1 MALQLKKL
9 LNLSKEDFNLMPSV
23 SRNKEHELVMICIYD
38 ALTHISLGDEFSVE
52 ETMESIF
59 EEPFEN
65 ISLFAKQIVVKS
77 LKNIDEIESVYQAK
91 MPKWKFARLNRLEQ
105 AILLMSY
112 TQAEL
117 EGKDSKRVII
127 DVAVRLSKKY
137 LDESDYKFVNAIL
150 DNVL

>member
-1 MALQLKKL
+1 
-9 LNLSKEDFNLMPSV
+9 MPSV

-91 MPKWKFARLNRLEQ
+91 MPKWKFSRLNRLEQ

-112 TQAEL
+112 TQAEI

>member
-1 MALQLKKL
+1 
-9 LNLSKEDFNLMPSV
+9 MPSV

-38 ALTHISLGDEFSVE
+38 ALTHISLGDEFSIE
-52 ETMESIF
+52 ETMEGIF
-59 EEPFEN
+59 EESFEN
-65 ISLFAKQIVVKS
+65 ISLFAKQVVVKS
-77 LKNIDEIESVYQAK
+77 LKNIDEIKVVYQAK
-91 MPKWKFARLNRLEQ
+91 MPKWKFSRLNRLEQ

-112 TQAEL
+112 TQAQM

>member
-1 MALQLKKL
+1 
-9 LNLSKEDFNLMPSV
+9 MPSI
-23 SRNKEHELVMICIYD
+23 SRNKEHELIMVCIYD
-38 ALTHISLGDEFSVE
+38 ALTHISLGDEFSIE

-59 EEPFEN
+59 EIPFED
-65 ISLFAKQIVVKS
+65 ISLFAKQVVVKS
-77 LKNIDEIESVYQAK
+77 LSHIDEITSVFQEK
-91 MPKWKFARLNRLEQ
+91 MPKWKFSRLNRLEQ

-112 TQAEL
+112 SHAQL

>member
-1 MALQLKKL
+1 
-9 LNLSKEDFNLMPSV
+9 MPSI
-23 SRNKEHELVMICIYD
+23 SRNKEHELIMISIYD
-38 ALTHISLGDEFSVE
+38 ALTHISLGDEFSIE
-52 ETMESIF
+52 ETMEGIF
-59 EEPFEN
+59 EVPFED
-65 ISLFAKQIVVKS
+65 ISLFAKQVVVKS
-77 LKNIDEIESVYQAK
+77 LSHIDEITSVFQEK
-91 MPKWKFARLNRLEQ
+91 MPKWKFSRLNRLEQ

-112 TQAEL
+112 TQCQL

>member
-1 MALQLKKL
+1 M
-9 LNLSKEDFNLMPSV
+9 SSV

-38 ALTHISLGDEFSVE
+38 ALTHISLGDEFSIE
-52 ETMESIF
+52 ETMEGIF
-59 EEPFEN
+59 EESFEN
-65 ISLFAKQIVVKS
+65 ISLFAKQMVVKS
-77 LKNIDEIESVYQAK
+77 LKNIDEIKVVYQAK
-91 MPKWKFARLNRLEQ
+91 MPKWKFSRLNRLEQ

-112 TQAEL
+112 TQAQM

>member
-1 MALQLKKL
+1 
-9 LNLSKEDFNLMPSV
+9 MPSI
-23 SRNKEHELVMICIYD
+23 SRNKEHEFVMICIYD

-77 LKNIDEIESVYQAK
+77 LKNIAEIESVYQAK
-91 MPKWKFARLNRLEQ
+91 MPKWKFSRLNRLEQ

-112 TQAEL
+112 TQAEI

>member
-1 MALQLKKL
+1 
-9 LNLSKEDFNLMPSV
+9 MPSF

-91 MPKWKFARLNRLEQ
+91 MPKWKFSRLNRLEQ

-112 TQAEL
+112 TQAEI

>member
-1 MALQLKKL
+1 
-9 LNLSKEDFNLMPSV
+9 MPSI

-38 ALTHISLGDEFSVE
+38 ALTHISLGDEFSIE
-52 ETMESIF
+52 DTMEGIF
-59 EEPFEN
+59 EVPFEN
-65 ISLFAKQIVVKS
+65 IFLFAKQVVVKS
-77 LKNIDEIESVYQAK
+77 LKNIDQIEAVYQEK
-91 MPKWKFARLNRLEQ
+91 MPKWKFSRLNRLEQ

-112 TQAEL
+112 TQAQM

>member
-1 MALQLKKL
+1 
-9 LNLSKEDFNLMPSV
+9 MPSI
-23 SRNKEHELVMICIYD
+23 SRNKEHELIMICIYD
-38 ALTHISLGDEFSVE
+38 ALTHISLGDEFSIE
-52 ETMESIF
+52 ETMEGIF
-59 EEPFEN
+59 EESFEN
-65 ISLFAKQIVVKS
+65 ISLFAKQVVVKS
-77 LKNIDEIESVYQAK
+77 LSHIDEIEAVYQK
-91 MPKWKFARLNRLEQ
+91 NMPKWKFSRLNRLEQ

-112 TQAEL
+112 THAEL

>member
-1 MALQLKKL
+1 MATI
-9 LNLSKEDFNLMPSV
+9 
-23 SRNKEHELVMICIYD
+23 SRNKEHELIMVCIYD
-38 ALTHISLGDEFSVE
+38 ALTNISLGDQFSIE

-59 EEPFEN
+59 ETSFDN

-77 LKNIDEIESVYQAK
+77 LSHIDQIKAIFQAK
-91 MPKWKFARLNRLEQ
+91 MPKWNFDRLNRLEQ

-112 TQAEL
+112 TQFQV

>member
-1 MALQLKKL
+1 
-9 LNLSKEDFNLMPSV
+9 MPSV

-38 ALTHISLGDEFSVE
+38 ALTHISLGDEFSIE
-52 ETMESIF
+52 ETMEGIF

-65 ISLFAKQIVVKS
+65 ISLFAKQVVVKS

-91 MPKWKFARLNRLEQ
+91 MPKWKFSRLNRLEQ

-112 TQAEL
+112 TQAEM

-127 DVAVRLSKKY
+127 DVAVRLSKKF

>member
-1 MALQLKKL
+1 
-9 LNLSKEDFNLMPSV
+9 MPSV

-38 ALTHISLGDEFSVE
+38 ALTHISLEDEFSIE
-52 ETMESIF
+52 ETMEGIF

-65 ISLFAKQIVVKS
+65 ISLFAKQVVVKS

-91 MPKWKFARLNRLEQ
+91 MPKWKFSRLNRLEQ

-112 TQAEL
+112 TQAEM